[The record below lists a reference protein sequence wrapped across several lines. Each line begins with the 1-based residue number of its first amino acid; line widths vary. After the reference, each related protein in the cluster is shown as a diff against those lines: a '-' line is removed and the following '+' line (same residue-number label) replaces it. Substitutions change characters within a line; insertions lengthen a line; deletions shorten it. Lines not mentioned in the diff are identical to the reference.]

1 MEKKLLKQSRRKTKK
16 KFQNLRYKNQKM
28 KKNNM
33 NKKVHKTTPAEIKS
47 KKQKKNRI

>member
-1 MEKKLLKQSRRKTKK
+1 MKK

-33 NKKVHKTTPAEIKS
+33 NKKEHKTSPAEIKS
-47 KKQKKNRI
+47 KK